1 MNKKISPTLIG
12 AFVMGALGLL
22 VIAMIAFGS
31 GQLFRKTK
39 NFVLYFDGSVNGLHI
54 GAPVKFKGVEIG
66 SVKDILLQLNQDM
79 QVSKIPVIIEIDLK
93 KMTSRG
99 ASGAVAEQQEAFQTA
114 VHDRGL
120 RGQLRTESLV
130 TGVLYVALDFFPE
143 TPIILVQQPNGNNK
157 YPEIPTVP
165 TALEQAQDAISQII
179 KKLEE
184 IDFKGLIK
192 SLSETV
198 SGVDQLVNSP
208 AVKSTLR
215 QLDQTMPKIDAAVV
229 SFNKLANDVDGKFS
243 SLSDNLEQTSD
254 ATRQAMKQAES
265 ALKQTDTALKAA
277 EGAMT
282 NIKDV
287 IDPESPTFYEIRK
300 SLREVSAAARALRL
314 LGNYIERNP
323 RALIFGKPENQEGK

>member
-157 YPEIPTVP
+157 YSEIPTVP

-254 ATRQAMKQAES
+254 ATRQAMKQAENT
-265 ALKQTDTALKAA
+265 LKQTDAALKAA